1 MDRDELILQKLYEL
15 AEDVKDLRKNVG
27 GLQKDIT
34 DVKLQQADDRLRSE
48 TADIKLAGDLQRIE
62 SELKGDLQRVEAKLD
77 GGLER
82 VESKL
87 TADLQG
93 LESKLTADSQRM
105 EAKIDSLVANISE
118 RKTDTN
124 ERWKIG
130 GIIAPTGI
138 AILALIKSFFF
149 S

>member
-1 MDRDELILQKLYEL
+1 MDRDELILQKLSEL

-34 DVKLQQADDRLRSE
+34 DVKLQQADDRRRSE
-48 TADIKLAGDLQRIE
+48 TADVKLAASLERIE
-62 SELKGDLQRVEAKLD
+62 STLTTDLQRVESKIDAGLD
-77 GGLER
+77 R
-82 VESKL
+82 VESK
-87 TADLQG
+87 
-93 LESKLTADSQRM
+93 
-105 EAKIDSLVANISE
+105 IDGVVTNISE
-118 RKTDTN
+118 RKADTN

-130 GIIAPTGI
+130 GIIVSTAI

>member
-1 MDRDELILQKLYEL
+1 MDRDELILQKLSEL

-34 DVKLQQADDRLRSE
+34 DVKLQQTDDRRRSE
-48 TADIKLAGDLQRIE
+48 TADVKLAASLERIE
-62 SELKGDLQRVEAKLD
+62 SKLTTDLQRVESEVKIDLR
-77 GGLER
+77 R
-82 VESKL
+82 V
-87 TADLQG
+87 
-93 LESKLTADSQRM
+93 
-105 EAKIDSLVANISE
+105 EAKIDGVITNIGE

-130 GIIAPTGI
+130 GIIVSTTI

>member
-1 MDRDELILQKLYEL
+1 MDRDELILQKLSEL

-34 DVKLQQADDRLRSE
+34 DVKLQQVDDRRRSE
-48 TADIKLAGDLQRIE
+48 TADIKLAADLQRLE
-62 SELKGDLQRVEAKLD
+62 SKID
-77 GGLER
+77 GGLEHM
-82 VESKL
+82 ESKL

-93 LESKLTADSQRM
+93 MESKLTADSKRV
-105 EAKIDSLVANISE
+105 ESKIDSVVSNIKE
-118 RKTDTN
+118 HKTDTN

-130 GIIAPTGI
+130 GIIVSTAI

>member
-1 MDRDELILQKLYEL
+1 MDRDELILQKLSEL

-34 DVKLQQADDRLRSE
+34 DVKIQQADDRRRSE
-48 TADIKLAGDLQRIE
+48 TADVQLAASLERIE
-62 SELKGDLQRVEAKLD
+62 AKLTTDLQRVEAEVKIDLQ
-77 GGLER
+77 R
-82 VESKL
+82 VESEVK
-87 TADLQG
+87 TDL
-93 LESKLTADSQRM
+93 RRV
-105 EAKIDSLVANISE
+105 EAKIDGVINNIGE
-118 RKTDTN
+118 RKADAN

-130 GIIAPTGI
+130 GIIASTTI

>member
-1 MDRDELILQKLYEL
+1 MDRDELILQKLSEL

-34 DVKLQQADDRLRSE
+34 DVKLQQADDRRRSE
-48 TADIKLAGDLQRIE
+48 TADVKLAA
-62 SELKGDLQRVEAKLD
+62 SLD
-77 GGLER
+77 R

-87 TADLQG
+87 TADLQRVESKIDAG
-93 LESKLTADSQRM
+93 LDRVESKLTADLQRV
-105 EAKIDSLVANISE
+105 ESKIDGVVTNISE

-130 GIIAPTGI
+130 GIIVSTAI

>member
-1 MDRDELILQKLYEL
+1 MDRDELILQKLSEL

-34 DVKLQQADDRLRSE
+34 DVKLQQADDRRRSE
-48 TADIKLAGDLQRIE
+48 TADVKLAASLERIE
-62 SELKGDLQRVEAKLD
+62 SKLTTDLQRVEAEVKTDLR
-77 GGLER
+77 R
-82 VESKL
+82 V
-87 TADLQG
+87 
-93 LESKLTADSQRM
+93 
-105 EAKIDSLVANISE
+105 EAKIDGVITNIGE
-118 RKTDTN
+118 RKADTN

-130 GIIAPTGI
+130 GIIVSTTI

>member
-1 MDRDELILQKLYEL
+1 MDRDELILQKLSEL

-62 SELKGDLQRVEAKLD
+62 AELKGDLQRVEAKLD
-77 GGLER
+77 GGLDR
-82 VESKL
+82 L
-87 TADLQG
+87 
-93 LESKLTADSQRM
+93 
-105 EAKIDSLVANISE
+105 EAKIDSVVANIGE

-130 GIIAPTGI
+130 GIIASTTI

>member
-1 MDRDELILQKLYEL
+1 MDRDERILQKLSEL
-15 AEDVKDLRKNVG
+15 SEDVKDLRKNVG
-27 GLQKDIT
+27 GLQKDII
-34 DVKLQQADDRLRSE
+34 DVKLQQADDRRRSE

-62 SELKGDLQRVEAKLD
+62 SELKVDLQRVEAKID

-82 VESKL
+82 VE
-87 TADLQG
+87 
-93 LESKLTADSQRM
+93 
-105 EAKIDSLVANISE
+105 AKIDGIVTNISE

-130 GIIAPTGI
+130 GIIASTSI
-138 AILALIKSFFF
+138 AILAFIKSFFF

>member
-1 MDRDELILQKLYEL
+1 MDRDELILQKLSEL
-15 AEDVKDLRKNVG
+15 AEDVRDLQKNVG

-34 DVKLQQADDRLRSE
+34 DVKLQQADDRRRSE
-48 TADIKLAGDLQRIE
+48 TADVKLAASLERIE
-62 SELKGDLQRVEAKLD
+62 SKLTTDLQRVEAEVKTDLR
-77 GGLER
+77 R
-82 VESKL
+82 V
-87 TADLQG
+87 
-93 LESKLTADSQRM
+93 
-105 EAKIDSLVANISE
+105 EAKIDGVITNIGE

-130 GIIAPTGI
+130 GIIVSTAI

>member
-1 MDRDELILQKLYEL
+1 MDRDELILQKLSEL

-34 DVKLQQADDRLRSE
+34 DVKLQQADDRRRSE
-48 TADIKLAGDLQRIE
+48 TADVKLAASLERIE
-62 SELKGDLQRVEAKLD
+62 STLTTDLQRVESKIDVGLD
-77 GGLER
+77 R
-82 VESKL
+82 VESK
-87 TADLQG
+87 
-93 LESKLTADSQRM
+93 
-105 EAKIDSLVANISE
+105 IDSVVTNISE
-118 RKTDTN
+118 RKVDTN

-130 GIIAPTGI
+130 GIIVSTTI

>member
-1 MDRDELILQKLYEL
+1 MDRDELILQKLSEL

-34 DVKLQQADDRLRSE
+34 DVRLQQADDRLRSE
-48 TADIKLAGDLQRIE
+48 TADIKLAGDLQR
-62 SELKGDLQRVEAKLD
+62 LEAKID

-82 VESKL
+82 VE
-87 TADLQG
+87 A
-93 LESKLTADSQRM
+93 KLTADSQRV
-105 EAKIDSLVANISE
+105 ESKLTANSQRLESKIDSVVANISE

-130 GIIAPTGI
+130 GIIASTAI
-138 AILALIKSFFF
+138 AVLALIKSFFF

>member
-1 MDRDELILQKLYEL
+1 MDREELILQKLSEL
-15 AEDVKDLRKNVG
+15 SEDVKDLRKNVG

-48 TADIKLAGDLQRIE
+48 TADIKLAGDLQR
-62 SELKGDLQRVEAKLD
+62 LEAKID

-82 VESKL
+82 VE
-87 TADLQG
+87 A
-93 LESKLTADSQRM
+93 KLTADSQRL
-105 EAKIDSLVANISE
+105 ESKIDSVVANISE

-130 GIIAPTGI
+130 GIIASTAI
-138 AILALIKSFFF
+138 AVLALIKSFFF

>member
-1 MDRDELILQKLYEL
+1 MDRDELILQKLSEL

-48 TADIKLAGDLQRIE
+48 TADIKLAGDLQR
-62 SELKGDLQRVEAKLD
+62 VEA
-77 GGLER
+77 
-82 VESKL
+82 
-87 TADLQG
+87 
-93 LESKLTADSQRM
+93 KLTADSQRL
-105 EAKIDSLVANISE
+105 EAKIDSLVANIGE

-130 GIIAPTGI
+130 GIIASTSI